1 MTEAKTSIKTKS
13 SPLGGVRGGRQP
25 LPLRGS
31 RRGQVFL
38 SYLMLTIG
46 LGIGALGWTA
56 FLIPAKIVGGGLTG
70 IATVLYFVLGW
81 DVGLTTLIINGFLLI
96 AAIKILGASFGIRTI
111 VAAVILSGFLSLFQ
125 PMFTTPI
132 MHETMMNAI
141 VGGVLSGIGSGIV
154 FINGGSTGGTDI
166 IAMIINKYRN
176 ISLGRLLLGIDV
188 IIISSSYFIFKS
200 LETMVYGYMT
210 MAILAYTVDMVLSGN
225 RQTVQ
230 FFIISKKPEEIKK
243 LVIHEA
249 DRGMTILNGHGGY
262 SGEEIKVL
270 MVIARKNQ
278 SSEIFRIVKRVDPDA
293 FITMGNVMGV
303 YGKGFDRIKI

>member
-1 MTEAKTSIKTKS
+1 MA
-13 SPLGGVRGGRQP
+13 
-25 LPLRGS
+25 
-31 RRGQVFL
+31 
-38 SYLMLTIG
+38 IG

-81 DVGLTTLIINGFLLI
+81 DVGLTTLIINGFLLV
-96 AAIKILGASFGIRTI
+96 AAIKILGASFGVRTI
-111 VAAVILSGFLSLFQ
+111 VAAVILSGFLALFQ

-141 VGGVLSGIGSGIV
+141 VGGVLAGIGSGIV

-166 IAMIINKYRN
+166 IAMIINKYKN
-176 ISLGRLLLGIDV
+176 ISLGKLLLSIDV
-188 IIISSSYFIFKS
+188 VIISSSYFIFQS

-210 MAILAYTVDMVLSGN
+210 MAILAYTVDLVLSGN
-225 RQTVQ
+225 SQTVQ
-230 FFIISKKPEEIKK
+230 FFIISKMPEEIKK

-270 MVIARKNQ
+270 MVIAHKNQ
-278 SSEIFRIVKRVDPDA
+278 SSKIFRIVKRVDPDA

>member
-1 MTEAKTSIKTKS
+1 MNKK
-13 SPLGGVRGGRQP
+13 R
-25 LPLRGS
+25 
-31 RRGQVFL
+31 VFHEIR

-70 IATVLYFVLGW
+70 IATILFFVFGW
-81 DVGLTTLIINGFLLI
+81 NVGLTTLIINGFLLV
-96 AAIKILGASFGIRTI
+96 AAIKILEASFGARTI

-141 VGGVLSGIGSGIV
+141 VGAVLSGIGSGIV

-176 ISLGRLLLGIDV
+176 ISLGRLLLTIDM
-188 IIISSSYFIFKS
+188 IIISSSYFIFHS

-230 FFIISKKPEEIKK
+230 FFIISKKPEDIKK

>member
-1 MTEAKTSIKTKS
+1 MNQTNPKNPAKT
-13 SPLGGVRGGRQP
+13 
-25 LPLRGS
+25 LPLSGS
-31 RRGQVFL
+31 RRGQLFL
-38 SYLMLTIG
+38 SYLMMAIG

-81 DVGLTTLIINGFLLI
+81 DVGLTTLIINGFLLV
-96 AAIKILGASFGIRTI
+96 AAIKILGASFGVRTI
-111 VAAVILSGFLSLFQ
+111 VAAVILSGFLALFQ

-141 VGGVLSGIGSGIV
+141 VGGVLAGIGSGIV

-166 IAMIINKYRN
+166 IAMIINKYKN
-176 ISLGRLLLGIDV
+176 ISLGKLLLSIDV
-188 IIISSSYFIFKS
+188 VIISSSYFIFQS

-210 MAILAYTVDMVLSGN
+210 MAILAYTVDLVLSGN
-225 RQTVQ
+225 SQTVQ
-230 FFIISKKPEEIKK
+230 FFIISKMPEEIKK

-270 MVIARKNQ
+270 MVIAHKNQ
-278 SSEIFRIVKRVDPDA
+278 SSKIFRIVKRVDPDA

>member
-1 MTEAKTSIKTKS
+1 MTEIKTSAKTKS
-13 SPLGGVRGGRQP
+13 SPKGVIERKHS

-70 IATVLYFVLGW
+70 IATVLYYVLGW

-96 AAIKILGASFGIRTI
+96 AAIKILGASFGVRTI
-111 VAAVILSGFLSLFQ
+111 VAAVILSGFLSFFQ

-176 ISLGRLLLGIDV
+176 ISLGRLLLSIDV

-270 MVIARKNQ
+270 MVIVRKNQ

-303 YGKGFDRIKI
+303 YGQGFDRIKI

>member
-1 MTEAKTSIKTKS
+1 MTETKTSIKTKS
-13 SPLGGVRGGRQP
+13 SPLGRVRGGKHS
-25 LPLRGS
+25 LPLRGN

-38 SYLMLTIG
+38 SYLMLSIG

-70 IATVLYFVLGW
+70 IATIFYFIFGW

-96 AAIKILGASFGIRTI
+96 AAIKILGASFGVRTV
-111 VAAVILSGFLSLFQ
+111 VAAVILSGFLFLFQ